1 MKYAIEQL
9 WSDRHAF
16 EVVREVSDK
25 TLEIRYMEQDFKWQN
40 GYGSEQ
46 VWSFIS
52 RPDYATFRI
61 RKSKKGYWV
70 SKGRKFFLSS
80 KPEAYYDPHF

>member
-9 WSDRHAF
+9 WTDRQAF

-25 TLEIRYMEQDFKWQN
+25 TIEIRPMEQDFKWQN

-52 RPDYATFRI
+52 CPDCPTFRI
-61 RKSKKGYWV
+61 RKTKKDYWV
-70 SKGRKFFLSS
+70 SKGRKFFLSD
-80 KPEAYYDPHF
+80 KPQAYYDPHF